1 MNRRIFLKT
10 LGLGALELIFS
21 GCNSK
26 KPQTRSERLLTIQSS
41 TSLERSTKKTNF
53 VLIVADDLG
62 YGDIGCYGH
71 KSNKTPHLDTMAAE
85 GMKFIDFH
93 SNGPMCS
100 PTRAA
105 ILTGQYQNRFIFPV
119 LVEIQAKVAGAEG

>member
-1 MNRRIFLKT
+1 MGA
-10 LGLGALELIFS
+10 LGLTCSCSLAQRSQIRREKS
-21 GCNSK
+21 STTV
-26 KPQTRSERLLTIQSS
+26 PSTSSERSS
-41 TSLERSTKKTNF
+41 TKPNF

-71 KSNKTPHLDTMAAE
+71 ESNKIPHLDAMAAE
-85 GMKFIDFH
+85 GMKFVDFH

-105 ILTGQYQNRFIFPV
+105 LLTGKYQNRFGRAFESA
-119 LVEIQAKVAGAEG
+119 LSAKAHANMDYPSEL